1 MGTSGQG
8 RRGISRDGDERIDGQ
23 TDERYEDRIRNGRWS
38 IGGSPASTLL
48 PTQTE
53 REREREGTL
62 ASPRE
67 LPISSN
73 RSSISP
79 SSTSH
84 LSSTSSPPS
93 FSIAFALSFSPLS
106 LPLTPPSITISLS
119 SSLQHLLL
127 LFEETPR
134 YTELLLAS
142 PPTHSPA
149 RKPYTHTHE
158 RMTAW
163 MARVDPREQASTDG
177 RAGTH
182 RSNLGSNI
190 SFLPCLVDRT
200 PNLLLTALIRLEPR
214 RDSGVRGLLP
224 PSRRGCTFP
233 LLVTPRVGTTG
244 HPGGPL
250 TRHDRPWDT
259 GRNAPRSKTRPSE
272 RSSISRRTRPP
283 RCFRVIRRETTTGF
297 STAAR
302 VSREGEEISMMMNFD
317 GSMSGES
324 REECC

>member
-53 REREREGTL
+53 RERRNSGISSRTPDLFEPFVYLSFFHIPSFFNFLSSFLFHRVRSFLLPPLSPSYASIDHDIPIFLFAAPSPPLRRDSTVHGT
-62 ASPRE
+62 SPR
-67 LPISSN
+67 
-73 RSSISP
+73 
-79 SSTSH
+79 
-84 LSSTSSPPS
+84 
-93 FSIAFALSFSPLS
+93 
-106 LPLTPPSITISLS
+106 
-119 SSLQHLLL
+119 
-127 LFEETPR
+127 
-134 YTELLLAS
+134 LATNTQPCS
-142 PPTHSPA
+142 KTV
-149 RKPYTHTHE
+149 YTHTREDDCLDGSSGSE
-158 RMTAW
+158 RASIDRWKSGDPPIESRLEHLLFTLPRRSYAESSPH
-163 MARVDPREQASTDG
+163 RVDPTRAEARLG
-177 RAGTH
+177 RA
-182 RSNLGSNI
+182 R
-190 SFLPCLVDRT
+190 
-200 PNLLLTALIRLEPR
+200 
-214 RDSGVRGLLP
+214 P
-224 PSRRGCTFP
+224 PPSSRRGCTFP

-259 GRNAPRSKTRPSE
+259 GRNAPRSKTRPNE

-302 VSREGEEISMMMNFD
+302 EGEEISMMMNFD